1 MIVGR
6 RAERERIESLLAD
19 AREGRSGVLVVR
31 GEAGI
36 GKTALL
42 AFAEGESGEMDVL
55 RSTGVQSE
63 AEIPFA
69 ALHQLV
75 RPYLALIDNLP
86 KPQAAALRGAFG
98 LTFDRADDA
107 FLTAL
112 ALLSLLAEAATGR
125 PLLCLVDDA
134 QWLDRSSA
142 DALLFAARR
151 LHAEPIAM
159 LIAAREGDQARFDAP
174 GFPEVTL
181 QGLSDGEAR
190 ELVALRVAG
199 TVGGAEVDSLIRTAL
214 GNPLALLELPLLDAH
229 VGGRAAGEAVPP
241 ASTGS
246 IQEVFRAR
254 VERLPDQTRR
264 VLLLAAAD
272 EVGDVACL
280 RRAAAHLGSD
290 LDVLEQAAREGL
302 IRINGFVAFRH
313 PLIRSAIYQSASP
326 QARRAAHTAL
336 AAVLDEDLGRRA
348 WHRAEAVERED
359 DAVASELESAGDE
372 ALARGAHAAAAAAFE
387 RAAEL
392 SESAPEKGRR
402 LARAA
407 RASLDSGRRELALT
421 LAERGRPLVVD
432 PRYRAELEVVR
443 AAVEFHRGIPDE
455 AHRTLMDGAIAVAES
470 IHAWRRR

>member
-42 AFAEGESGEMDVL
+42 AFAEEESGEMDVL

-75 RPYLALIDNLP
+75 RPYLALVDNLP

-98 LTFDRADDA
+98 MTFDRADDA

-112 ALLSLLAEAATGR
+112 ALLSLLAEAATER
-125 PLLCLVDDA
+125 PLLCLIDDA

-199 TVGGAEVDSLIRTAL
+199 RSRAPRWIR
-214 GNPLALLELPLLDAH
+214 
-229 VGGRAAGEAVPP
+229 
-241 ASTGS
+241 
-246 IQEVFRAR
+246 
-254 VERLPDQTRR
+254 
-264 VLLLAAAD
+264 
-272 EVGDVACL
+272 
-280 RRAAAHLGSD
+280 
-290 LDVLEQAAREGL
+290 
-302 IRINGFVAFRH
+302 
-313 PLIRSAIYQSASP
+313 
-326 QARRAAHTAL
+326 
-336 AAVLDEDLGRRA
+336 
-348 WHRAEAVERED
+348 
-359 DAVASELESAGDE
+359 
-372 ALARGAHAAAAAAFE
+372 
-387 RAAEL
+387 
-392 SESAPEKGRR
+392 
-402 LARAA
+402 
-407 RASLDSGRRELALT
+407 
-421 LAERGRPLVVD
+421 
-432 PRYRAELEVVR
+432 
-443 AAVEFHRGIPDE
+443 
-455 AHRTLMDGAIAVAES
+455 
-470 IHAWRRR
+470 